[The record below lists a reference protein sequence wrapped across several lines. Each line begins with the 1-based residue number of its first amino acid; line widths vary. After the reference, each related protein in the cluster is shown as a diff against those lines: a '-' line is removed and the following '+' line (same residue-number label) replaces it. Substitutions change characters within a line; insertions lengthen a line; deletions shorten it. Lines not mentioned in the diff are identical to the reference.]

1 MKGATDGEEDRI
13 RHTHAV
19 RGCPVDLEKSGSQ
32 RRPRLGCGESHR
44 CCSYRAAA
52 RSRSLNFTDGALR
65 WACPGSLAAVPDSG
79 PSAHRSN
86 HGAVRSRRLT
96 RGDEWSNTTA
106 EPATERRRMARV
118 DRRLAAGAVDRV
130 GWDGG
135 GCGPG
140 PAAQGSYRAAS
151 DCGGGPTSGGPTI
164 IIDRDPPLPP
174 VPSLTCRR

>member
-32 RRPRLGCGESHR
+32 RRPSLGCGESH
-44 CCSYRAAA
+44 CCGSYRAAA

-65 WACPGSLAAVPDSG
+65 WTCPGSLAVVPDSG

-86 HGAVRSRRLT
+86 HGAVPLSQIDTRRRAVRTPPPSWRPSGAGWRRRLC
-96 RGDEWSNTTA
+96 
-106 EPATERRRMARV
+106 
-118 DRRLAAGAVDRV
+118 RLGR
-130 GWDGG
+130 G

-151 DCGGGPTSGGPTI
+151 DCGGAPTNGGPTI

-174 VPSLTCRR
+174 RPSLKCRR